1 MSGVKVVGLS
11 NEAGEQEVQQN
22 EEEAQ
27 QPEEQEQELEPVAE
41 EHPTNEETQ
50 EIKQE
55 EEEEA
60 PKKETKQ
67 PKVLDKKV
75 KCKKCNKE
83 MTLKTYRY
91 SHEKNCQ
98 GTLESK
104 PVKPQAKPKAK
115 QLPQSRLITKP
126 DLILEKS
133 NRFSSLRTK
142 PVAERPLPPEPVVER
157 NPVFDVRQHYQLL
170 QNEYIKQKQDK
181 YNNLCQSMF
190 NSKVKKRR

>member
-1 MSGVKVVGLS
+1 MSGVKVVGLT

-27 QPEEQEQELEPVAE
+27 QQHQPEEQEQELEPIAE
-41 EHPTNEETQ
+41 ERPTNKETQ
-50 EIKQE
+50 EFKQ

-75 KCKKCNKE
+75 KCKKCDKE

-98 GTLESK
+98 GTLENK

-115 QLPQSRLITKP
+115 QKPQPRLITKP
-126 DLILEKS
+126 
-133 NRFSSLRTK
+133 
-142 PVAERPLPPEPVVER
+142 VAEKPLPPEPVVER

-170 QNEYIKQKQDK
+170 QNEYIKHKQDK

-190 NSKVKKRR
+190 NSKTKKRR